1 MLDALGP
8 LLWAAVAAYWAW
20 LRPRLWSGRRRLA
33 ILVSVV
39 EVGLSLGL
47 LYLGAVVAVGM
58 IQRR

>member
-20 LRPRLWSGRRRLA
+20 LRPRLWPGRRRLA
-33 ILVSVV
+33 TLITAAEIGIS
-39 EVGLSLGL
+39 LSL
-47 LYLGAVVAVGM
+47 LYLGAVAASGM

>member
-8 LLWAAVAAYWAW
+8 LLWAAVAAYWVW
-20 LRPRLWSGRRRLA
+20 LRPRLRSGRRLA
-33 ILVSVV
+33 TLVTAV

-47 LYLGAVVAVGM
+47 LYLGAVVAAGM

>member
-20 LRPRLWSGRRRLA
+20 LRPRRWFGRHRLA
-33 ILVSVV
+33 ALITTV
-39 EVGLSLGL
+39 EIGVSLGL
-47 LYLGAVVAVGM
+47 LYLGAVLAVGM